1 MPDFI
6 RTASLKQTIRN
17 VRNAGFQREHIS
29 MEMPEAWQ
37 MPRKRQNIFF
47 HCLRESD
54 MSILSFM
61 MWKAA

>member
-6 RTASLKQTIRN
+6 RIASLNQTIRN
-17 VRNAGFQREHIS
+17 VRNADFQRAHIS

-37 MPRKRQNIFF
+37 MPRRSRILPSLLKGKRY
-47 HCLRESD
+47 EYPV
-54 MSILSFM
+54 FM